1 MTEFLVMMGVVFG
14 GAVLFF
20 IYVNFIKPA
29 QLKGKSIEGKVE
41 TLLKKDLSSGYASYT
56 FYQNHNYNKAY
67 SQKEWKALYETTQKV
82 AQQVDKDSE
91 VYAALLAAFINAIVV
106 DESGYYARRGME
118 NRAHSLEKF
127 MPGVNDRISLNY
139 FVEPYKY
146 VKDEQ
151 RAAESVQS
159 EQKAA
164 QERAQRAATS
174 YAAAPPSAP
183 QGPKPLTFLEKNELR
198 SAQTHYDTC
207 VREHAKAKTRNV
219 SPSVVASCEAAE
231 KRAFAELM
239 RVQAKYAGRE

>member
-14 GAVLFF
+14 GAIFFF
-20 IYVNFIKPA
+20 IYINYIKPA

-91 VYAALLAAFINAIVV
+91 VYAALLGAFINAIVV

-118 NRAHSLEKF
+118 NRAHSGEKF

-139 FVEPYKY
+139 YVEPYKY

-151 RAAESVQS
+151 RAAESVQA

-164 QERAQRAATS
+164 QARAQRVSTS
-174 YAAAPPSAP
+174 YAAA
-183 QGPKPLTFLEKNELR
+183 NE
-198 SAQTHYDTC
+198 
-207 VREHAKAKTRNV
+207 VRE
-219 SPSVVASCEAAE
+219 AE
-231 KRAFAELM
+231 KRYRDAVYKCERFKDSHLKTYYEIEKDKA
-239 RVQAKYAGRE
+239 YAALLAAQSKSANSK